1 MYLFQSFVC
10 SRICFFSLLLFFG
23 TILSSCQ
30 GVPVSGRQQM
40 MLISPQQEV
49 QMGETAYKDI
59 LKKATLSKN
68 TANIEMIR
76 RVGQRIAAAAN
87 QPDYRWEFNLIEEK
101 SPNAFALPGGKVAF
115 HTGILPFT
123 KDETGIAVVMGHEV
137 AHALAR
143 HGAERMSTGML
154 TEMVSSGAA
163 TVLSGGDAKK
173 RDSLKQAFALGSNLG
188 IMLPFGRRH
197 ESEADKIG
205 LHLMAKAGYDP
216 RAAITFWQRMSQGGG
231 GKPPEFLSTHPND
244 ETRIHQIESWLPEV
258 FPIYQQNKR

>member
-1 MYLFQSFVC
+1 MRLFYGFV
-10 SRICFFSLLLFFG
+10 FFLG
-23 TILSSCQ
+23 MMLSSCQ
-30 GVPVSGRQQM
+30 GVPVTGRQQM

-49 QMGETAYKDI
+49 QMGEDAYKEI
-59 LKKATLSKN
+59 LKKATLSKD
-68 TANIEMIR
+68 AAKAEMIR

-87 QPDYRWEFNLIEEK
+87 QPDYRWEFNLVEDK

-123 KDETGIAVVMGHEV
+123 QDENGIAVVMGHEV

-143 HGAERMSTGML
+143 HGAERMSNQMM

-163 TVLSGGDAKK
+163 AVLGGGDVQKTNRFKK
-173 RDSLKQAFALGSNLG
+173 AFGLGSNLG
-188 IMLPFGRRH
+188 IMLPFGRKH

-216 RAAITFWQRMSQGGG
+216 RTAILFWQRMSEGGS
-231 GKPPEFLSTHPND
+231 GKPPEFLSTHPSD
-244 ETRIHQIESWLPEV
+244 ETRIRQIESWLPDV
-258 FPIYQQNKR
+258 LPIYQQNKR